1 MNHARKFFLLTCLYA
16 CQGLPYGFFTQTLPV
31 IMRRNNATLTQIG
44 LAYLL
49 LLPWAGKFLWAPLV
63 DEYGSDR
70 IGRRKT
76 WLFGT
81 QITAI
86 GLLCYLA
93 LFSNLDQGGDY
104 RILFFFFAALNFL
117 AATQDIATDGIAVNL
132 LDSDERGVGNGIQVA
147 GYRLGMI
154 VGGAFL
160 LRQFTFFGWTG
171 SFFFMAAMLA
181 LWTLPLL
188 SWREPAPDERVDT
201 RHFWAIF
208 THLWKQP
215 GFPAW
220 LAVIAFF
227 KVGEAMS
234 TAMLSP
240 YFTDQ
245 GLTIEEIGVL
255 LGTYGFTGGL
265 VGSLIGGFLVLFLGR
280 IRAVVWLGLAQAGG
294 VSLYLIM
301 TQGWLPVEATPWL
314 IAVEH
319 GTSGMVTTALFTV
332 MMDVCQKETASS
344 DYTLQA
350 SAVVIATGFAKA
362 GAGRVADL
370 WGYQTNFTVA
380 LLLCGI
386 GVLWF
391 AFQAPRLLDREGQ
404 LRG

>member
-1 MNHARKFFLLTCLYA
+1 MLTCLYA
-16 CQGLPYGFFTQTLPV
+16 CQGLPYGFFTQSLPV
-31 IMRRNNATLTQIG
+31 IMRENNATLTQIG

-63 DEYGSDR
+63 DEYGSTR

-76 WLFGT
+76 WLFAT
-81 QITAI
+81 QTLSVL
-86 GLLCYLA
+86 LLCTLG
-93 LFSNLDQGGDY
+93 LFGNLDGDGDY
-104 RILFFFFAALNFL
+104 RILFFLFAALNFL

-132 LDSDERGVGNGIQVA
+132 LNTDERGIGNGIQVA

-160 LRQFTFFGWTG
+160 LAQFSFFGWSG
-171 SFFFMAAMLA
+171 SFFFMAAVLT
-181 LWTLPLL
+181 LWTLPLV
-188 SWREPAPDERVDT
+188 SWREPPPDPKVDT
-201 RHFWAIF
+201 RHFWVIF
-208 THLWKQP
+208 THLWRQP
-215 GFPAW
+215 GFPVW
-220 LAVIAFF
+220 LAMIAFF

-240 YFTDQ
+240 YFKDQ
-245 GLTIEEIGVL
+245 GLAIDEIAVVL
-255 LGTYGFTGGL
+255 GGYGFTGGL
-265 VGSLIGGFLVLFLGR
+265 IGSLVGGFAVLWLGR
-280 IRAVVWLGLAQAGG
+280 IRAVVLLGVAQIGG
-294 VSLYLIM
+294 VALYLGM
-301 TQGWLPVEATPWL
+301 AGGWLPAETTPWL
-314 IAVEH
+314 VAIEH

-370 WGYQTNFTVA
+370 WGYQTNFTTA
-380 LLLCGI
+380 LVLCTV

-391 AFQAPRLLDREGQ
+391 AIQAPRLLDGQGQ
-404 LRG
+404 LRR